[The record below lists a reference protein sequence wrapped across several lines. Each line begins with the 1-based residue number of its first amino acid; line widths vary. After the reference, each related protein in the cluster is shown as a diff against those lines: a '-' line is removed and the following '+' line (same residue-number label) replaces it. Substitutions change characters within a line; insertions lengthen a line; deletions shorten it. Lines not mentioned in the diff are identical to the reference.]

1 MLADALKELMKKKSL
16 RKITVQNIT
25 DQSKLNRQTFYYHF
39 KDVYD
44 LLGWIYKTGISSY
57 INSDGSKDWQSLL
70 VHTIKYARK
79 NKSFVRNTIRSLRKE
94 AVEKF
99 LYPFVHDWTVLFFND
114 TCGNIMM
121 RQSDKD
127 FVMELYTFAF
137 IGMGLEWIGQ
147 GMKEDEYYWID
158 KTQTMAS
165 LLLQLDSLYSVKR
178 PAQYNFCLQAE
189 KV

>member
-1 MLADALKELMKKKSL
+1 
-16 RKITVQNIT
+16 
-25 DQSKLNRQTFYYHF
+25 
-39 KDVYD
+39 
-44 LLGWIYKTGISSY
+44 
-57 INSDGSKDWQSLL
+57 
-70 VHTIKYARK
+70 
-79 NKSFVRNTIRSLRKE
+79 
-94 AVEKF
+94 
-99 LYPFVHDWTVLFFND
+99 
-114 TCGNIMM
+114 MM

-127 FVMELYTFAF
+127 FVLELYTFAF

-158 KTQTMAS
+158 KTQSMAS